1 MERPGEIGGM
11 MKRFI
16 AILATILVAIARPS
30 HASEPTAVNAKDG
43 IFKAFQ
49 THALVGMR
57 DAHGWAQQEDFY
69 SAVLRD
75 PRFAREVGNVVLETG
90 DAAYQTVVDRYVNG
104 ESVPYAELRKV
115 WADTIGFSPTVF
127 SMGFINV
134 YATIRSINLNLP
146 ADQRIKVWLGD
157 PPTDWSKITTKQDM
171 KAPGDQR
178 ESYPA
183 ELIAREILA
192 KNKKALVIYGFDHLR
207 LGLFSDKQ
215 NLLARINATHPGA
228 FFIVSP
234 YLGYATK
241 DCAERFER
249 QVRDWPTP
257 ALITAIRGSALED
270 AFARPGCGPQPRPSS
285 MTESQFDLLMQDYTG
300 LTSDGLLYLGPRDQQ
315 VCSPASPDIY
325 LDLDFRSELERRKQI
340 RSNKPITGF
349 TARENTAA
357 TQHFWPTGQCLF
369 QP

>member
-1 MERPGEIGGM
+1 

-16 AILATILVAIARPS
+16 TILATILTTIARPGY
-30 HASEPTAVNAKDG
+30 ASEPRVTNAEDG
-43 IFKAFQ
+43 IFRAFQ
-49 THALVGMR
+49 THPLVGMR

-69 SAVLRD
+69 SAILRN
-75 PRFAREVGNVVLETG
+75 PRFAREVGNVVFEMG
-90 DAAYQTVVDRYVNG
+90 DAAYQDIADRYVNG
-104 ESVPYAELRKV
+104 GNVPYTELRKV
-115 WADTIGFSPTVF
+115 WADTIGSSPTVF

-134 YATIRSINLNLP
+134 YATIRAVNMNLP

-171 KAPGDQR
+171 KAPGEQR

-215 NLLARINATHPGA
+215 NLLARISATHPGA

-234 YLGYATK
+234 YIGYATK

-249 QVRDWPTP
+249 HTREWPIP
-257 ALITAIRGSALED
+257 ALITAIHGSPLED
-270 AFARPGCGPQPRPSS
+270 DIARPGCGPEPRPSS
-285 MTESQFDLLMQDYTG
+285 MTESQFDLLMRDYTG

-325 LDLDFRSELERRKQI
+325 LDLDFRAELERRKQL
-340 RSNKPITGF
+340 RSNKPIAGF
-349 TARENTAA
+349 TAHENTA
-357 TQHFWPTGQCLF
+357 TPQPFWPTGQCLF

>member
-1 MERPGEIGGM
+1 MEPLGLRGAM
-11 MKRFI
+11 MRLI
-16 AILATILVAIARPS
+16 TIFAVFLIAIARPGY
-30 HASEPTAVNAKDG
+30 AAEPTVMNAEDG
-43 IFKAFQ
+43 IFSAFRS
-49 THALVGMR
+49 HPLVGIR

-90 DAAYQTVVDRYVNG
+90 NAAYQNVVDRYVNG
-104 ESVPYAELRKV
+104 EKVPYAEMRKV

-134 YATIRSINLNLP
+134 YATIRSVNLSLP
-146 ADQRIKVWLGD
+146 MDQRIKVWLGD

-171 KAPGDQR
+171 KAPGEQR

-183 ELIAREILA
+183 ELITREILA
-192 KNKKALVIYGFDHLR
+192 KNKKALAIYGFDHLR

-234 YLGYATK
+234 YIGYATK
-241 DCAERFER
+241 DCAAAFER
-249 QVRDWPTP
+249 HIQDWPTP
-257 ALITAIRGSALED
+257 ALIMAFRGSPLEND
-270 AFARPGCGPQPRPSS
+270 MARPGCGPEPRPSS
-285 MTESQFDLLMQDYTG
+285 MTESQFDQLMQDYTG
-300 LTSDGLLYLGPRDQQ
+300 LTSDALLYLGPREQQ

-325 LDLDFRSELERRKQI
+325 LDLDFRAELERRKQI
-340 RSNKPITGF
+340 RSNKPFTGF
-349 TARENTAA
+349 TAHENTA
-357 TQHFWPTGQCLF
+357 TPRPFWPTGQCLF